1 MIKLNSKINQNNIS
15 KFVELEIHSITAL
28 LSTQKTF
35 SKQVLVFLK
44 DFLGNIDTE
53 LTLSDEVNEFISD
66 ASMYLSKINKNI
78 EKYNH
83 LLDILDKIKND
94 CSNVEYSETINA
106 ISNYNKEFEA
116 QTLSILRS
124 NLDIER
130 FIHSMSSVDISE
142 YLSIEGLDKV
152 YKTNKDNSEVKKQ
165 SKFRILRKNNEAL
178 VENTLTISE
187 TNKTVTLPYKMADL
201 KALLRDNPDKYNSLS
216 DVISDKYTIPISEY
230 KFAALSR
237 FREAYKLII
246 NKEHGSK
253 KQALNLACEMFSNY
267 NLHPAVITA
276 CKNLNELDIYLSCIE
291 FNELED
297 FRFFKVV
304 YDVLPVVNKKANNEI
319 IA

>member
-1 MIKLNSKINQNNIS
+1 MANKKEENY
-15 KFVELEIHSITAL
+15 ED
-28 LSTQKTF
+28 
-35 SKQVLVFLK
+35 QVR
-44 DFLGNIDTE
+44 
-53 LTLSDEVNEFISD
+53 
-66 ASMYLSKINKNI
+66 
-78 EKYNH
+78 
-83 LLDILDKIKND
+83 
-94 CSNVEYSETINA
+94 
-106 ISNYNKEFEA
+106 KEFEA

-276 CKNLNELDIYLSCIE
+276 CKNLNELDIYLSCLE